1 MCFPTT
7 LDPSKEQLENT
18 ICMMEGM
25 EDYCPITGITF
36 DLTKVPAE
44 LIGSYVQADIIKDT
58 DPENPLPFDK
68 VYYTKANFQ
77 LPVTTFQ
84 ISQEQPCISP
94 D

>member
-1 MCFPTT
+1 
-7 LDPSKEQLENT
+7 
-18 ICMMEGM
+18 MEGM

-68 VYYTKANFQ
+68 VYYTKANF
-77 LPVTTFQ
+77 
-84 ISQEQPCISP
+84 
-94 D
+94 